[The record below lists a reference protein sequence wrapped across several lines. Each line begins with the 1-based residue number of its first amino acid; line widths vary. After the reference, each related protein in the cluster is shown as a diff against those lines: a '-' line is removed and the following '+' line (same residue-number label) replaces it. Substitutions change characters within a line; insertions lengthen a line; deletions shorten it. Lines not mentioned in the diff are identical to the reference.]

1 MEEAP
6 VVLPPFTP
14 CRSRF
19 QDISSFLAM
28 VVSTNVKGEKGLFG
42 IHLAL
47 VNDNMRKE
55 TLASL

>member
-1 MEEAP
+1 
-6 VVLPPFTP
+6 
-14 CRSRF
+14 
-19 QDISSFLAM
+19 M